1 MKAKAPHLAM
11 YSLLPMLGALT
22 GAVIDE
28 RRHLGFTTWRA
39 ACRSAGL
46 RISTLVE
53 FTLQLLPLAV
63 IGLLLGGLVVLAAGA
78 LMRDRHA
85 RLCVAAHAGCAVTL
99 PVALILCAFLPPMLM
114 LAIDGVLA
122 ALAAGLWLMLMRTAS
137 RGSRAHP

>member
-53 FTLQLLPLAV
+53 FTLQLLPMAV

-78 LMRDRHA
+78 FMRDRHA

-99 PVALILCAFLPPMLM
+99 PVALILCAFLPPALM
-114 LAIDGVLA
+114 LAIDAILATLA
-122 ALAAGLWLMLMRTAS
+122 ALVVLMWLRTP
-137 RGSRAHP
+137 SRADSTHP

>member
-1 MKAKAPHLAM
+1 
-11 YSLLPMLGALT
+11 MLGAAA
-22 GAVIDE
+22 GAALDE
-28 RRHLGFTTWRA
+28 RHHQGFTTWRA
-39 ACRSAGL
+39 ACRGAGL
-46 RISTLVE
+46 RLSTLVE